1 MTVKDLKKDSTS
13 YKETQEELKRL
24 MMAAINY
31 YQKGEF
37 QSAFI
42 YTKRLQRLAHEMNDA
57 LTEGQALSMDGNM
70 HFSMGNNEKAL
81 EISKQIIKQ
90 FPDIPY
96 IQVSG
101 YNCIGMINLK
111 EGNINDGLKNFKKA
125 YKNTE
130 NVDNKEIH
138 RIRIL
143 SNIAII
149 YRIKGDFKN
158 SLANVKQNLELS
170 KLNEDHFGSTISYG
184 NAGRL
189 YMDFLNYKDAIIN
202 FESCIFYAKK
212 IDAKMYILE
221 PQIQIC
227 ESLIMLGE
235 YEQAEVEMRKM
246 EKVSQSLKITQLIP
260 AIKTTT
266 ALWMYKAKGDHNGAL
281 SLVKEVNQLIQSS
294 EKSFFF
300 EHLVKNLAVK
310 IMIELDLDM
319 FQEALVDIE
328 EAFEIIEKTNALVQS
343 IIFLNLKGLFKSA
356 EFQFDEAQNL
366 LQKAIKLATDYG
378 IKNHLEKTQ
387 SNLDLIQNL
396 ERANN
401 AYDVAISEQQK
412 QDKMNKDK
420 MDLFSFIKEYVEYAL
435 PKIH

>member
-170 KLNEDHFGSTISYG
+170 KLNEEHFGYTISYG

-281 SLVKEVNQLIQSS
+281 SLVK
-294 EKSFFF
+294 
-300 EHLVKNLAVK
+300 
-310 IMIELDLDM
+310 
-319 FQEALVDIE
+319 
-328 EAFEIIEKTNALVQS
+328 
-343 IIFLNLKGLFKSA
+343 
-356 EFQFDEAQNL
+356 
-366 LQKAIKLATDYG
+366 
-378 IKNHLEKTQ
+378 
-387 SNLDLIQNL
+387 
-396 ERANN
+396 
-401 AYDVAISEQQK
+401 
-412 QDKMNKDK
+412 
-420 MDLFSFIKEYVEYAL
+420 
-435 PKIH
+435 